1 MSSLRSEDHAKM
13 ILDRFQRL
21 AVQAACAG
29 ITASVLL
36 GMLKLIMDRVAP
48 GSVQL
53 RVAFEAVCALLWPS
67 AALLLGAQTPRGE
80 AALFVMSACFNAGY
94 FVFGAMLVAGLL
106 DRVRSSAQ
114 LQTPARVL
122 ARAYSRPR
130 VTVKRVPSTRSL
142 A

>member
-1 MSSLRSEDHAKM
+1 MSPLRSEDQATIIM
-13 ILDRFQRL
+13 DRFQRL

-36 GMLKLIMDRVAP
+36 GMLKLIMDRVVP

-67 AALLLGAQTPRGE
+67 AALLLGAQTPGGQ
-80 AALFVMSACFNAGY
+80 AVIFAMSACFNAGY
-94 FVFGAMLVAGLL
+94 FVFGMMLIAGLL
-106 DRVRSSAQ
+106 DKVRSNAQ
-114 LQTPARVL
+114 IEAPARVL
-122 ARAYSRPR
+122 GRTYSSPR
-130 VTVKRVPSTRSL
+130 VTVKRAPSTRSL